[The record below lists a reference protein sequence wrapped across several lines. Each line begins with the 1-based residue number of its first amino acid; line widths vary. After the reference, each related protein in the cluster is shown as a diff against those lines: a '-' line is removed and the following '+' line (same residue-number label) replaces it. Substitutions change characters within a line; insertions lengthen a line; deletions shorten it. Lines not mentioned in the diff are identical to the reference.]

1 MGLNFFVIILSF
13 LFAFLVIWGYFGVY
27 FGAFGYLF
35 SHDGCDGRDGHDGH
49 DMMVMVVMM
58 AMMVIRVWVSY
69 IYDVLVFV

>member
-35 SHDGCDGRDGHDGH
+35 GHDGCDGRDGHKGMGLIH
-49 DMMVMVVMM
+49 
-58 AMMVIRVWVSY
+58 
-69 IYDVLVFV
+69 L